1 MLEFL
6 ALNDFFSPL
15 YEKKPILQGEFED
28 FKRTFATYKANLN
41 ANAEQNEDALVA
53 NALAPFLQG
62 LQFKTSIKAK
72 QEGKSEVDLILLKNG
87 EISVLVEAKKPENS
101 KEFFSPQNVNC
112 KALAEC
118 ILYYLRQR
126 NADGGGGFNYEN
138 LGSKSPNSSIKFI
151 IITNFYDFYIFKAR
165 EFERLFA
172 TNKHFITLYANFTN
186 PNSLFKGNTDE
197 FYKETSKLLN
207 SPEYLKSISQD
218 AHEKPSLKGF
228 HLNLKPILAQDKA
241 DFKSLKPIF
250 KAFHKDF
257 LLDEFNPNDA
267 NSLNSAFY
275 EELLYILGLC
285 EVKESS
291 KLLIKPSSQ
300 SANTLYK
307 AILAKLSQDK
317 QDFER
322 VMSFVVLWLNRILF
336 LKLIEANLVRF
347 NDDESLKFLNPNK
360 VRNFKALSQLFF
372 EILAKKPKDRAN
384 STLDY
389 LPYLNSALFQK
400 QAIEREILDISAL
413 DDSATLPYFAK
424 TQIKDKNAKKK
435 AGSVPLLVYIFEFL
449 DAFDFGSDEKS
460 PELALQKELIS
471 SSVLG
476 LVFEK
481 LNGYKEGSFYTPSF
495 ITSYMCRTSLEK
507 VILSKFNDKFKWQCE
522 DLKALRERIDRDFS
536 TKVQEFKAVLNSIR
550 ICDPAV
556 GSGHFLVSALNEM
569 IAIYHALGLAQRLNP
584 CELALLSDELVITKP
599 NGEIY
604 AYKKPK
610 IKNDESHAIQKA
622 LFTLKKQ
629 IIENN
634 LFGVD
639 INENSCEITKLRLWI
654 ELLKNSYYLQK
665 DDEGFDEN
673 LNDEIHQMQTLP
685 NIDINIKCGNSLISY
700 FELNRSLTHYPNIKE
715 RMQKYKSVIKDY
727 KEGFFDDKM
736 RIEKEIKAL
745 KESFRTFCFKDKF
758 NKEIKAFT
766 AKCEAYSKKYG
777 NFLAKDD
784 ENLSLYIAQSFS
796 FFDLDESKARLEFS
810 ALKKEYES
818 IFNLESKKPFEWRF
832 EFPEVL
838 NENGEFMGFDLVV
851 GNPPYIKEMDNKK
864 LFENTKNL
872 RTYQGKMD
880 IWYHFVGKGFDLLK
894 NQGILTF
901 IATNNWTTNAGAK
914 NLRNV
919 ILKESQI
926 LNLVD
931 FGSYMVFDSA
941 SIQTMIIEFKKINSI
956 PKSYTINYFK
966 IETKNPTDK
975 HREAI
980 LARQFCEGNLYL
992 TPTIT
997 PSKNI
1002 DKPLTF
1008 VNSQQDEVLNKILC
1022 KGKFQFKADEIT
1034 NGIHP
1039 HYDFIN
1045 KRINA
1050 EHNNKFINGEGIF
1063 GLSALEKENL
1073 NLNQIENHLIKPYFD
1088 THNFARYYA
1097 NPKNT
1102 LWLIYTDSKFKNPN
1116 SMDKYPNIK
1125 KHLDKFKNVV
1135 TSDNKPY
1142 GLHRARDEKF
1152 FIGQPRIIALRK
1164 CVNRPLFSYVDFDC
1178 YVSATFYI
1186 IKTDRLN
1193 SKYLMGILNSQLV
1206 AFWLKHKGKMQ
1217 GNNYQI
1223 DKEPLLNIPIIEQN
1237 STNQNLV
1244 NEIINLVDKI
1254 LALKAENSGADTNKL
1269 EKDIDN
1275 LIYKLYNLTPK
1286 EIEIIEKG

>member
-1 MLEFL
+1 MLKFL

-28 FKRTFATYKANLN
+28 FKHTFATYKANLN

-257 LLDEFNPNDA
+257 LFDEFNPNDA

-300 SANTLYK
+300 SANTLYN

-495 ITSYMCRTSLEK
+495 ITSYMCRASLEK
-507 VILSKFNDKFKWQCE
+507 VVLSKFNDKFKWQCE
-522 DLKALRERIDRDFS
+522 NLKALRERIDRDFS
-536 TKVQEFKAVLNSIR
+536 TKAQEFKAVLNSIR

-569 IAIYHALGLAQRLNP
+569 IAIYHTLGLAQRLNP

-685 NIDINIKCGNSLISY
+685 NIDINIKCGNSLISR
-700 FELNRSLTHYPNIKE
+700 FTLKDNFADKDIKK
-715 RMQKYKSVIKDY
+715 QVKDY
-727 KEGFFDDKM
+727 KALVFDYKNTNKANFK
-736 RIEKEIKAL
+736 ISKNELETKIKAL
-745 KESFRTFCFKDKF
+745 KQGF
-758 NKEIKAFT
+758 A
-766 AKCEAYSKKYG
+766 
-777 NFLAKDD
+777 
-784 ENLSLYIAQSFS
+784 LSLADFKTKNALEKALETHFGYYGDFLLDDKRLFSGLALQSRLAY
-796 FFDLDESKARLEFS
+796 DDINLDEKTQEKAVASFAKIKLLRTKLDT
-810 ALKKEYES
+810 ALSGES
-818 IFNLESKKPFEWRF
+818 YKNAFEWRF

-851 GNPPYIKEMDNKK
+851 GNPPYISTLDLSKSNTQSKDIYRKTYPNISGLYDIYLLFVLLGLKLRAKNGCFAWIIPNKFLVAKYAKNTLDMLIKEKLLGHCIDVSNVNTFDNASVYPIIVLGGNNAK
-864 LFENTKNL
+864 FE
-872 RTYQGKMD
+872 RFFIEMQD
-880 IWYHFVGKGFDLLK
+880 DLLAQNLK
-894 NQGILTF
+894 QIKFIDWDRFKTF
-901 IATNNWTTNAGAK
+901 AEFGLKIQSGLAGFQAQSIVEFLSNASDK
-914 NLRNV
+914 
-919 ILKESQI
+919 KE
-926 LNLVD
+926 
-931 FGSYMVFDSA
+931 
-941 SIQTMIIEFKKINSI
+941 NSI
-956 PKSYTINYFK
+956 PFAVSGSIDRYLINTNLVKYMK
-966 IETKNPTDK
+966 HTYKNPQIAPNNAVSTEK
-975 HREAI
+975 WKFWCNEKIVIAGMTKQLEACYI
-980 LARQFCEGNLYL
+980 KTPLAIG
-992 TPTIT
+992 
-997 PSKNI
+997 
-1002 DKPLTF
+1002 
-1008 VNSQQDEVLNKILC
+1008 V
-1022 KGKFQFKADEIT
+1022 
-1034 NGIHP
+1034 GIYAI
-1039 HYDFIN
+1039 YDFM
-1045 KRINA
+1045 
-1050 EHNNKFINGEGIF
+1050 
-1063 GLSALEKENL
+1063 GLNPL
-1073 NLNQIENHLIKPYFD
+1073 LI
-1088 THNFARYYA
+1088 
-1097 NPKNT
+1097 
-1102 LWLIYTDSKFKNPN
+1102 L
-1116 SMDKYPNIK
+1116 
-1125 KHLDKFKNVV
+1125 
-1135 TSDNKPY
+1135 
-1142 GLHRARDEKF
+1142 
-1152 FIGQPRIIALRK
+1152 
-1164 CVNRPLFSYVDFDC
+1164 
-1178 YVSATFYI
+1178 
-1186 IKTDRLN
+1186 
-1193 SKYLMGILNSQLV
+1193 GILNSKFMNYV
-1206 AFWLKHKGKMQ
+1206 FTHKFKDKHLAGGYLGINK
-1217 GNNYQI
+1217 NNLETLPI
-1223 DKEPLLNIPIIEQN
+1223 FEFSDKSKNLINEVV
-1237 STNQNLV
+1237 NLV
-1244 NEIINLVDKI
+1244 NQILEIK
-1254 LALKAENSGADTNKL
+1254 KENSQTDTTKI

-1275 LIYKLYNLTPK
+1275 LIYKLYNLDTN
-1286 EIEIIEKG
+1286 EIKIIERA

>member
-1 MLEFL
+1 M
-6 ALNDFFSPL
+6 
-15 YEKKPILQGEFED
+15 
-28 FKRTFATYKANLN
+28 
-41 ANAEQNEDALVA
+41 
-53 NALAPFLQG
+53 
-62 LQFKTSIKAK
+62 
-72 QEGKSEVDLILLKNG
+72 
-87 EISVLVEAKKPENS
+87 
-101 KEFFSPQNVNC
+101 
-112 KALAEC
+112 
-118 ILYYLRQR
+118 
-126 NADGGGGFNYEN
+126 
-138 LGSKSPNSSIKFI
+138 
-151 IITNFYDFYIFKAR
+151 
-165 EFERLFA
+165 
-172 TNKHFITLYANFTN
+172 
-186 PNSLFKGNTDE
+186 
-197 FYKETSKLLN
+197 
-207 SPEYLKSISQD
+207 
-218 AHEKPSLKGF
+218 
-228 HLNLKPILAQDKA
+228 
-241 DFKSLKPIF
+241 
-250 KAFHKDF
+250 
-257 LLDEFNPNDA
+257 LDEFNPNDA

-300 SANTLYK
+300 SANTLYN
-307 AILAKLSQDK
+307 AILAKLPQDK

-360 VRNFKALSQLFF
+360 VQNFKALSQLFF

-495 ITSYMCRTSLEK
+495 ITSYMCRASLEK

-522 DLKALRERIDRDFS
+522 DFKALRERIDRDFS
-536 TKVQEFKAVLNSIR
+536 TKAQEFKAVLNSIR

-569 IAIYHALGLAQRLNP
+569 IAIYHTLGLAQRLNP
-584 CELALLSDELVITKP
+584 CELALLSDELVITNP

-665 DDEGFDEN
+665 DDDGFDEN

-796 FFDLDESKARLEFS
+796 FFDFDESKARLEFS

-851 GNPPYIKEMDNKK
+851 GNPPYMQVPKNVYSAKTFPYSEGKDTGKQNTYKIFIEQGYNLAKDRGEIWLIVQTSLLCDIGSKYTRELLLDKANINSFIIFPEKIK
-864 LFENTKNL
+864 LFTNVT
-872 RTYQGKMD
+872 QGVV
-880 IWYHFVGKGFDLLK
+880 IVGFNKS
-894 NQGILTF
+894 NP
-901 IATNNWTTNAGAK
+901 ANNH
-914 NLRNV
+914 
-919 ILKESQI
+919 S
-926 LNLVD
+926 
-931 FGSYMVFDSA
+931 
-941 SIQTMIIEFKKINSI
+941 
-956 PKSYTINYFK
+956 FK
-966 IETKNPTDK
+966 I
-975 HREAI
+975 
-980 LARQFCEGNLYL
+980 
-992 TPTIT
+992 
-997 PSKNI
+997 S
-1002 DKPLTF
+1002 
-1008 VNSQQDEVLNKILC
+1008 
-1022 KGKFQFKADEIT
+1022 
-1034 NGIHP
+1034 
-1039 HYDFIN
+1039 
-1045 KRINA
+1045 
-1050 EHNNKFINGEGIF
+1050 
-1063 GLSALEKENL
+1063 
-1073 NLNQIENHLIKPYFD
+1073 IENNTQTLE
-1088 THNFARYYA
+1088 
-1097 NPKNT
+1097 NPMFES
-1102 LWLIYTDSKFKNPN
+1102 IIQA
-1116 SMDKYPNIK
+1116 NIK
-1125 KHLDKFKNVV
+1125 KFYPNNFEFPLIKKGDMNILNKLKSVKSTLKEFITDSLQGNINTIHLARIKSENSTGIYLMKGENIQRYGFVGNFMNCIESDEILKFLDKN
-1135 TSDNKPY
+1135 SQSN
-1142 GLHRARDEKF
+1142 
-1152 FIGQPRIIALRK
+1152 IIAMQGIHNIDAKFRIHCTLLESK
-1164 CVNRPLFSYVDFDC
+1164 NTNKFVFLDSTKMLFVECKEIAKYL
-1178 YVSATFYI
+1178 I
-1186 IKTDRLN
+1186 GLLN
-1193 SKYLMGILNSQLV
+1193 SRLLNWLFKKTSTNNNINIYELQSLPIPKPNSKNQKLVDEIVNSVNQILEIKQENSQT
-1206 AFWLKHKGKMQ
+1206 
-1217 GNNYQI
+1217 
-1223 DKEPLLNIPIIEQN
+1223 D
-1237 STNQNLV
+1237 TT
-1244 NEIINLVDKI
+1244 KI
-1254 LALKAENSGADTNKL
+1254 

-1275 LIYKLYNLTPK
+1275 LIYKLYNLDAN
-1286 EIEIIEKG
+1286 EIKIIERA

>member
-126 NADGGGGFNYEN
+126 NANGGGGFNYEN

-172 TNKHFITLYANFTN
+172 TNKHFITLYTNFTN

-300 SANTLYK
+300 SANTLYN

-347 NDDESLKFLNPNK
+347 NDNESLKFLNPNK

-460 PELALQKELIS
+460 PELALQKELVS

-495 ITSYMCRTSLEK
+495 ITSYMCRASLEK
-507 VILSKFNDKFKWQCE
+507 VVLSKFNDKFKWQCE

-536 TKVQEFKAVLNSIR
+536 TKAQEFKAVLNSIR

-796 FFDLDESKARLEFS
+796 FFDFDESKARLEFS

-818 IFNLESKKPFEWRF
+818 IFNLESNKPFEWRF

-851 GNPPYIKEMDNKK
+851 GNPPYISTLDLSKSNTQSKDIYRKTYPNISGLYDIYLLFVLLGLKLKAKNGCFAWIIPNKFLVAKYAKNTLDMLIKEKLLGHCIDVSNVNTFDNASVYPIIVLGGNNAK
-864 LFENTKNL
+864 FE
-872 RTYQGKMD
+872 RFFIEMQD
-880 IWYHFVGKGFDLLK
+880 DLLAQNLK
-894 NQGILTF
+894 QIKFIDWDRFKTF
-901 IATNNWTTNAGAK
+901 AEFGLKIQSGLAGFQAQSIVEFLSNASDK
-914 NLRNV
+914 
-919 ILKESQI
+919 KE
-926 LNLVD
+926 
-931 FGSYMVFDSA
+931 
-941 SIQTMIIEFKKINSI
+941 NSI
-956 PKSYTINYFK
+956 PFAVSGSIDRYLINTNLVKYMK
-966 IETKNPTDK
+966 HTYKNPQIAPNNAVSTEK
-975 HREAI
+975 WKFWCNEKIVIAGMTKQLEACYI
-980 LARQFCEGNLYL
+980 KTPLAIG
-992 TPTIT
+992 
-997 PSKNI
+997 
-1002 DKPLTF
+1002 
-1008 VNSQQDEVLNKILC
+1008 V
-1022 KGKFQFKADEIT
+1022 
-1034 NGIHP
+1034 GIYAI
-1039 HYDFIN
+1039 YDFM
-1045 KRINA
+1045 
-1050 EHNNKFINGEGIF
+1050 
-1063 GLSALEKENL
+1063 GLNPL
-1073 NLNQIENHLIKPYFD
+1073 LI
-1088 THNFARYYA
+1088 
-1097 NPKNT
+1097 
-1102 LWLIYTDSKFKNPN
+1102 L
-1116 SMDKYPNIK
+1116 
-1125 KHLDKFKNVV
+1125 
-1135 TSDNKPY
+1135 
-1142 GLHRARDEKF
+1142 
-1152 FIGQPRIIALRK
+1152 
-1164 CVNRPLFSYVDFDC
+1164 
-1178 YVSATFYI
+1178 
-1186 IKTDRLN
+1186 
-1193 SKYLMGILNSQLV
+1193 GILNSKFMNYV
-1206 AFWLKHKGKMQ
+1206 FTHKFKDKHLAGGYLGINK
-1217 GNNYQI
+1217 NNLETLPIFEFSDKSKNLINEVVNLANQI
-1223 DKEPLLNIPIIEQN
+1223 L
-1237 STNQNLV
+1237 
-1244 NEIINLVDKI
+1244 EIK
-1254 LALKAENSGADTNKL
+1254 KENSQTDTTKI

-1286 EIEIIEKG
+1286 EIEIIERR

>member
-1 MLEFL
+1 ML
-6 ALNDFFSPL
+6 
-15 YEKKPILQGEFED
+15 
-28 FKRTFATYKANLN
+28 T
-41 ANAEQNEDALVA
+41 
-53 NALAPFLQG
+53 
-62 LQFKTSIKAK
+62 
-72 QEGKSEVDLILLKNG
+72 
-87 EISVLVEAKKPENS
+87 
-101 KEFFSPQNVNC
+101 
-112 KALAEC
+112 
-118 ILYYLRQR
+118 
-126 NADGGGGFNYEN
+126 GGGGFNYEN

-207 SPEYLKSISQD
+207 SPEYLKSIAQD
-218 AHEKPSLKGF
+218 TQEKPSLKGF

-300 SANTLYK
+300 SANTLYN
-307 AILAKLSQDK
+307 AILAKLPQDK
-317 QDFER
+317 QDFES

-384 STLDY
+384 SSLDY

-400 QAIEREILDISAL
+400 QAIEREILDIQAL
-413 DDSATLPYFAK
+413 DDNATLPYFAK

-495 ITSYMCRTSLEK
+495 ITSYMCRASLEK
-507 VILSKFNDKFKWQCE
+507 VVLGKFNDKFKWQCE
-522 DLKALRERIDRDFS
+522 DLKALRECVDRDFS
-536 TKVQEFKAVLNSIR
+536 TKAQEFKAVLNSIR

-700 FELNRSLTHYPNIKE
+700 FEVNRSLTHYPNIKE

-796 FFDLDESKARLEFS
+796 FFDLDENKARLEFS

-851 GNPPYIKEMDNKK
+851 GNPPYIDYRKIDEQTKGVLAKNSVIYKDNKEGSIYVYFIERSK
-864 LFENTKNL
+864 EILSKNGSMIFINPISYICQEAGFGLRNFIDKNL
-872 RTYQGKMD
+872 
-880 IWYHFVGKGFDLLK
+880 
-894 NQGILTF
+894 
-901 IATNNWTTNAGAK
+901 
-914 NLRNV
+914 
-919 ILKESQI
+919 S
-926 LNLVD
+926 LNLMLNV
-931 FGSYMVFDSA
+931 SNLKVFDSA
-941 SIQTMIIEFKKINSI
+941 ATYTCINHFTHKNKECKTLKFGVAKEKGDLSIINLQEIEQCKIENLSLLLNPITTKIFKANYPKLNEFCEIFCGLSKAGFRTSVEFDKKETNHPFLEASDIFRYKFKQGKFLSQIPFYYSQDKINIFENKEIIFMARMTNFIRCCVAPSG
-956 PKSYTINYFK
+956 YFGGK
-966 IETKNPTDK
+966 
-975 HREAI
+975 
-980 LARQFCEGNLYL
+980 
-992 TPTIT
+992 
-997 PSKNI
+997 
-1002 DKPLTF
+1002 
-1008 VNSQQDEVLNKILC
+1008 VNVL
-1022 KGKFQFKADEIT
+1022 
-1034 NGIHP
+1034 
-1039 HYDFIN
+1039 YDFKVD
-1045 KRINA
+1045 KRYIL
-1050 EHNNKFINGEGIF
+1050 
-1063 GLSALEKENL
+1063 GL
-1073 NLNQIENHLIKPYFD
+1073 
-1088 THNFARYYA
+1088 
-1097 NPKNT
+1097 
-1102 LWLIYTDSKFKNPN
+1102 
-1116 SMDKYPNIK
+1116 
-1125 KHLDKFKNVV
+1125 
-1135 TSDNKPY
+1135 
-1142 GLHRARDEKF
+1142 
-1152 FIGQPRIIALRK
+1152 
-1164 CVNRPLFSYVDFDC
+1164 
-1178 YVSATFYI
+1178 
-1186 IKTDRLN
+1186 LN
-1193 SKYLMGILNSQLV
+1193 SKLMSYFYAQKYF
-1206 AFWLKHKGKMQ
+1206 ASHMQ
-1217 GNNYQI
+1217 GGAFGFDTLSVGNLPI
-1223 DKEPLLNIPIIEQN
+1223 PKITKE
-1237 STNQNLV
+1237 NQNLAD
-1244 NEIINLVDKI
+1244 EIINLVDKI
-1254 LALKAENSGADTNKL
+1254 LDFKKAD
-1269 EKDIDN
+1269 KDITELESKIDDLVYQLYSLN
-1275 LIYKLYNLTPK
+1275 KDEILIINA
-1286 EIEIIEKG
+1286 

>member
-1 MLEFL
+1 M
-6 ALNDFFSPL
+6 
-15 YEKKPILQGEFED
+15 
-28 FKRTFATYKANLN
+28 
-41 ANAEQNEDALVA
+41 
-53 NALAPFLQG
+53 
-62 LQFKTSIKAK
+62 
-72 QEGKSEVDLILLKNG
+72 
-87 EISVLVEAKKPENS
+87 
-101 KEFFSPQNVNC
+101 
-112 KALAEC
+112 
-118 ILYYLRQR
+118 
-126 NADGGGGFNYEN
+126 
-138 LGSKSPNSSIKFI
+138 
-151 IITNFYDFYIFKAR
+151 
-165 EFERLFA
+165 
-172 TNKHFITLYANFTN
+172 
-186 PNSLFKGNTDE
+186 
-197 FYKETSKLLN
+197 
-207 SPEYLKSISQD
+207 
-218 AHEKPSLKGF
+218 
-228 HLNLKPILAQDKA
+228 
-241 DFKSLKPIF
+241 
-250 KAFHKDF
+250 
-257 LLDEFNPNDA
+257 LDEFNPNDA

-300 SANTLYK
+300 SANTLYN

-413 DDSATLPYFAK
+413 DDNAPLPYFTK

-435 AGSVPLLVYIFEFL
+435 VGSVPLLVYIFEFL

-495 ITSYMCRTSLEK
+495 ITSYMCRASLEK
-507 VILSKFNDKFKWQCE
+507 VVLSKFNDKFKWQCE

-536 TKVQEFKAVLNSIR
+536 TKAQEFKAVLNSIR

-584 CELALLSDELVITKP
+584 CELTLLSDELVITKP

-796 FFDLDESKARLEFS
+796 FFDFDESKARLEFS

-851 GNPPYIKEMDNKK
+851 GNPPYIDYRKIDEQTKGILAKNSAIYKDSKEGSIYVYFIEKSKEILSKNGSMIFINPISYICQETGFGLRNFID
-864 LFENTKNL
+864 KNL
-872 RTYQGKMD
+872 
-880 IWYHFVGKGFDLLK
+880 
-894 NQGILTF
+894 
-901 IATNNWTTNAGAK
+901 
-914 NLRNV
+914 
-919 ILKESQI
+919 S
-926 LNLVD
+926 LNLMLNV
-931 FGSYMVFDSA
+931 SNLKVFDSA
-941 SIQTMIIEFKKINSI
+941 ATYTCINHFTHKNKECKTLKFGVAKEKCDLSTINLQEIKQCKIENLSLLLNPITMKIFKANYPKLNEFCEIFCGLSKAGFRTSVKFDKKETNRPFLEASDIFRYEFKQGKFLSQISFYYSRDKINIFEKKEIIFMARMTNFIRCCVAPSG
-956 PKSYTINYFK
+956 YFGGK
-966 IETKNPTDK
+966 
-975 HREAI
+975 
-980 LARQFCEGNLYL
+980 
-992 TPTIT
+992 
-997 PSKNI
+997 
-1002 DKPLTF
+1002 
-1008 VNSQQDEVLNKILC
+1008 VNVL
-1022 KGKFQFKADEIT
+1022 
-1034 NGIHP
+1034 
-1039 HYDFIN
+1039 YDFKVD
-1045 KRINA
+1045 KRYIL
-1050 EHNNKFINGEGIF
+1050 
-1063 GLSALEKENL
+1063 GL
-1073 NLNQIENHLIKPYFD
+1073 
-1088 THNFARYYA
+1088 
-1097 NPKNT
+1097 
-1102 LWLIYTDSKFKNPN
+1102 
-1116 SMDKYPNIK
+1116 
-1125 KHLDKFKNVV
+1125 
-1135 TSDNKPY
+1135 
-1142 GLHRARDEKF
+1142 
-1152 FIGQPRIIALRK
+1152 
-1164 CVNRPLFSYVDFDC
+1164 
-1178 YVSATFYI
+1178 
-1186 IKTDRLN
+1186 LN
-1193 SKYLMGILNSQLV
+1193 SKLMSYFYAQKYF
-1206 AFWLKHKGKMQ
+1206 ASHMQ
-1217 GNNYQI
+1217 GGAFGFDTLSVGN
-1223 DKEPLLNIPIIEQN
+1223 LPIQKPN
-1237 STNQNLV
+1237 SANQSLV
-1244 NEIINLVDKI
+1244 DEIINLVDKI
-1254 LALKAENSGADTNKL
+1254 LALKAENSSADTSQL
-1269 EKDIDN
+1269 ECDIDN
-1275 LIYKLYNLTPK
+1275 LVFKLYDLNETDISK
-1286 EIEIIEKG
+1286 IKF

>member
-1 MLEFL
+1 M
-6 ALNDFFSPL
+6 
-15 YEKKPILQGEFED
+15 
-28 FKRTFATYKANLN
+28 
-41 ANAEQNEDALVA
+41 
-53 NALAPFLQG
+53 
-62 LQFKTSIKAK
+62 
-72 QEGKSEVDLILLKNG
+72 
-87 EISVLVEAKKPENS
+87 
-101 KEFFSPQNVNC
+101 
-112 KALAEC
+112 
-118 ILYYLRQR
+118 
-126 NADGGGGFNYEN
+126 
-138 LGSKSPNSSIKFI
+138 
-151 IITNFYDFYIFKAR
+151 
-165 EFERLFA
+165 
-172 TNKHFITLYANFTN
+172 
-186 PNSLFKGNTDE
+186 
-197 FYKETSKLLN
+197 
-207 SPEYLKSISQD
+207 
-218 AHEKPSLKGF
+218 
-228 HLNLKPILAQDKA
+228 
-241 DFKSLKPIF
+241 
-250 KAFHKDF
+250 
-257 LLDEFNPNDA
+257 LDEFNPNDA

-300 SANTLYK
+300 SANTLYN
-307 AILAKLSQDK
+307 AILAKLPQDK

-347 NDDESLKFLNPNK
+347 NDDESLKFLNSNK

-424 TQIKDKNAKKK
+424 TQIKDKNTKKK

-460 PELALQKELIS
+460 PELALQKELVS

-495 ITSYMCRTSLEK
+495 ITSYMCRASLEK
-507 VILSKFNDKFKWQCE
+507 VVLSKFNDKFKWQCE

-536 TKVQEFKAVLNSIR
+536 TKAQEFKAVLNSIR

-758 NKEIKAFT
+758 NKEIKAFI

-796 FFDLDESKARLEFS
+796 FFDFDESKARLEFS

-851 GNPPYIKEMDNKK
+851 GNPPYIDSEYMVKYMTKDREIIKNRFKVAKGNWDIYIPF
-864 LFENTKNL
+864 FEQGLKIGTEKSLLAFITPDKWIVKPFGLEL
-872 RTYQGKMD
+872 RKAVFKYVE
-880 IWYHFVGKGFDLLK
+880 IVARKGD
-894 NQGILTF
+894 
-901 IATNNWTTNAGAK
+901 
-914 NLRNV
+914 
-919 ILKESQI
+919 
-926 LNLVD
+926 
-931 FGSYMVFDSA
+931 VFDSA
-941 SIQTMIIEFKKINSI
+941 TIDSIVTVINKNTQQKNIEFYLNDKKIN
-956 PKSYTINYFK
+956 F
-966 IETKNPTDK
+966 
-975 HREAI
+975 
-980 LARQFCEGNLYL
+980 
-992 TPTIT
+992 
-997 PSKNI
+997 I
-1002 DKPLTF
+1002 DKKLIEISKDF
-1008 VNSQQDEVLNKILC
+1008 SLDCFYNNSSIIDILRKDKISLNSFALC
-1022 KGKFQFKADEIT
+1022 VSACATADAYKLKPYIKELEKVTKDTLYIINTGTIGKYVSK
-1034 NGIHP
+1034 
-1039 HYDFIN
+1039 
-1045 KRINA
+1045 
-1050 EHNNKFINGEGIF
+1050 F
-1063 GLSALEKENL
+1063 GLKSMKYLK
-1073 NLNQIENHLIKPYFD
+1073 D
-1088 THNFARYYA
+1088 TY
-1097 NPKNT
+1097 
-1102 LWLIYTDSKFKNPN
+1102 
-1116 SMDKYPNIK
+1116 
-1125 KHLDKFKNVV
+1125 
-1135 TSDNKPY
+1135 NKPY
-1142 GLHRARDEKF
+1142 CTKQDFNSHLGKKYNEVALSKKIIIKGLTLLDACLDLKGDIIPAKSTIVVIDDDNTKLKF
-1152 FIGQPRIIALRK
+1152 LSAIINSKLA
-1164 CVNRPLFSYVDFDC
+1164 F
-1178 YVSATFYI
+1178 FYI
-1186 IKTDRLN
+1186 KELYSSNSYCGGINFTRDMIGSLPIPKIN
-1193 SKYLMGILNSQLV
+1193 SK
-1206 AFWLKHKGKMQ
+1206 
-1217 GNNYQI
+1217 
-1223 DKEPLLNIPIIEQN
+1223 
-1237 STNQNLV
+1237 NQNLV
-1244 NEIINLVDKI
+1244 DEIINLVNQI
-1254 LALKAENSGADTNKL
+1254 LALKAENSSADISKL

-1286 EIEIIEKG
+1286 EIEIIERR

>member
-126 NADGGGGFNYEN
+126 NANGGGGFNYEN

-172 TNKHFITLYANFTN
+172 TNKHFITLYTNFTN

-300 SANTLYK
+300 SANTLYN

-347 NDDESLKFLNPNK
+347 NDNESLKFLNPNK

-460 PELALQKELIS
+460 PELALQKELVS

-495 ITSYMCRTSLEK
+495 ITSYMCRASLEK
-507 VILSKFNDKFKWQCE
+507 VVLSKFNDKFKWQCE

-536 TKVQEFKAVLNSIR
+536 TKAQEFKAVLNSIR

-796 FFDLDESKARLEFS
+796 FFDFDESKARLEFS

-851 GNPPYIKEMDNKK
+851 GNPPYISTLDLSKSNTQSKDIYRKTYPNISGLYDIYLLFVLLGLKLKAKNGCFAWIIPNKFLVAKYAKNTLDMLIKEKLLGHCIDVSNVNTFDNASVYPIIVLGGNNAK
-864 LFENTKNL
+864 FE
-872 RTYQGKMD
+872 RFFIEMQD
-880 IWYHFVGKGFDLLK
+880 DLLAQNLK
-894 NQGILTF
+894 QIKFIDWDRFKTF
-901 IATNNWTTNAGAK
+901 AEFGLKIQSGLAGFQAQSIVEFLSNASDK
-914 NLRNV
+914 
-919 ILKESQI
+919 KE
-926 LNLVD
+926 
-931 FGSYMVFDSA
+931 
-941 SIQTMIIEFKKINSI
+941 NSI
-956 PKSYTINYFK
+956 PFAVSGSIDRYLINTNLVKYMK
-966 IETKNPTDK
+966 HTYKNPQIAPNNAVSTEK
-975 HREAI
+975 WKFWCNEKIVIAGMTKQLEACYI
-980 LARQFCEGNLYL
+980 KTPLAIG
-992 TPTIT
+992 
-997 PSKNI
+997 
-1002 DKPLTF
+1002 
-1008 VNSQQDEVLNKILC
+1008 V
-1022 KGKFQFKADEIT
+1022 
-1034 NGIHP
+1034 GIYAI
-1039 HYDFIN
+1039 YDFM
-1045 KRINA
+1045 
-1050 EHNNKFINGEGIF
+1050 
-1063 GLSALEKENL
+1063 GLNPL
-1073 NLNQIENHLIKPYFD
+1073 LI
-1088 THNFARYYA
+1088 
-1097 NPKNT
+1097 
-1102 LWLIYTDSKFKNPN
+1102 L
-1116 SMDKYPNIK
+1116 
-1125 KHLDKFKNVV
+1125 
-1135 TSDNKPY
+1135 
-1142 GLHRARDEKF
+1142 
-1152 FIGQPRIIALRK
+1152 
-1164 CVNRPLFSYVDFDC
+1164 
-1178 YVSATFYI
+1178 
-1186 IKTDRLN
+1186 
-1193 SKYLMGILNSQLV
+1193 GILNSKFMNYV
-1206 AFWLKHKGKMQ
+1206 FTHKFKDKHLAGGYLGINK
-1217 GNNYQI
+1217 NNLETLPIFEFSDKSKNLINEVVNLANQI
-1223 DKEPLLNIPIIEQN
+1223 L
-1237 STNQNLV
+1237 
-1244 NEIINLVDKI
+1244 EIK
-1254 LALKAENSGADTNKL
+1254 KENSQTDTTKI

-1286 EIEIIEKG
+1286 EIEIIERR

>member
-1 MLEFL
+1 MLKFL

-41 ANAEQNEDALVA
+41 ANVEQNEDALVA
-53 NALAPFLQG
+53 NALTPFLQG

-300 SANTLYK
+300 SANTLYN
-307 AILAKLSQDK
+307 AILAKLPQDK
-317 QDFER
+317 QGFER

-495 ITSYMCRTSLEK
+495 ITSYMCRVSLEK

-536 TKVQEFKAVLNSIR
+536 TKAQEFKAVLNSIR

-584 CELALLSDELVITKP
+584 CELALLSDELIITKP

-796 FFDLDESKARLEFS
+796 FFDLDENKARLEFS

-851 GNPPYIKEMDNKK
+851 GNPPYMQVPKNVYSAKTFPYSEGKDTGKQNTYKVFIEQGYNLAKDRGEIWLIVQTSLLCDIGSKYTRELLLDKTNINSFIIFPEKIK
-864 LFENTKNL
+864 LFTNVT
-872 RTYQGKMD
+872 QGVV
-880 IWYHFVGKGFDLLK
+880 IVGFNKS
-894 NQGILTF
+894 NP
-901 IATNNWTTNAGAK
+901 ANNH
-914 NLRNV
+914 
-919 ILKESQI
+919 S
-926 LNLVD
+926 
-931 FGSYMVFDSA
+931 
-941 SIQTMIIEFKKINSI
+941 
-956 PKSYTINYFK
+956 FK
-966 IETKNPTDK
+966 I
-975 HREAI
+975 
-980 LARQFCEGNLYL
+980 
-992 TPTIT
+992 
-997 PSKNI
+997 S
-1002 DKPLTF
+1002 
-1008 VNSQQDEVLNKILC
+1008 
-1022 KGKFQFKADEIT
+1022 
-1034 NGIHP
+1034 
-1039 HYDFIN
+1039 
-1045 KRINA
+1045 
-1050 EHNNKFINGEGIF
+1050 
-1063 GLSALEKENL
+1063 
-1073 NLNQIENHLIKPYFD
+1073 IENNTQTLE
-1088 THNFARYYA
+1088 
-1097 NPKNT
+1097 NPMFES
-1102 LWLIYTDSKFKNPN
+1102 IIQA
-1116 SMDKYPNIK
+1116 NIK
-1125 KHLDKFKNVV
+1125 KFYPNNFEFPLIKKGDMNILNKLKSVKSTLKEFITDSLQGNINTIHLARIKSENSTGIYLMKGENIQRYGFVGNFMNCIESDEILKFLDKN
-1135 TSDNKPY
+1135 SQSN
-1142 GLHRARDEKF
+1142 
-1152 FIGQPRIIALRK
+1152 IIAMQGIHNIDAKFRIHCTLLESK
-1164 CVNRPLFSYVDFDC
+1164 NTNKFVFLDSTKMLFVECKEIAKYL
-1178 YVSATFYI
+1178 I
-1186 IKTDRLN
+1186 GLLN
-1193 SKYLMGILNSQLV
+1193 SRLLNWLFKKTSTNNNINIYELQSLPIPKPNSKNQKLVDEIVNSANQILEIKKENSQT
-1206 AFWLKHKGKMQ
+1206 
-1217 GNNYQI
+1217 
-1223 DKEPLLNIPIIEQN
+1223 D
-1237 STNQNLV
+1237 TT
-1244 NEIINLVDKI
+1244 KI
-1254 LALKAENSGADTNKL
+1254 

-1275 LIYKLYNLTPK
+1275 LIYKLYNLDAN
-1286 EIEIIEKG
+1286 EIKIIERA

>member
-1 MLEFL
+1 M
-6 ALNDFFSPL
+6 
-15 YEKKPILQGEFED
+15 
-28 FKRTFATYKANLN
+28 
-41 ANAEQNEDALVA
+41 
-53 NALAPFLQG
+53 
-62 LQFKTSIKAK
+62 
-72 QEGKSEVDLILLKNG
+72 
-87 EISVLVEAKKPENS
+87 
-101 KEFFSPQNVNC
+101 
-112 KALAEC
+112 
-118 ILYYLRQR
+118 
-126 NADGGGGFNYEN
+126 
-138 LGSKSPNSSIKFI
+138 
-151 IITNFYDFYIFKAR
+151 
-165 EFERLFA
+165 
-172 TNKHFITLYANFTN
+172 
-186 PNSLFKGNTDE
+186 
-197 FYKETSKLLN
+197 
-207 SPEYLKSISQD
+207 
-218 AHEKPSLKGF
+218 
-228 HLNLKPILAQDKA
+228 
-241 DFKSLKPIF
+241 
-250 KAFHKDF
+250 
-257 LLDEFNPNDA
+257 LDEFNPNDA

-300 SANTLYK
+300 SANTLYN
-307 AILAKLSQDK
+307 AILAKLPQDK

-336 LKLIEANLVRF
+336 LKLIEANLVCF

-372 EILAKKPKDRAN
+372 EILAKKPKGRAN

-400 QAIEREILDISAL
+400 QAIEREMLDISAL
-413 DDSATLPYFAK
+413 DDNATLPYFAK

-435 AGSVPLLVYIFEFL
+435 VGSVPLLVYIFEFL

-495 ITSYMCRTSLEK
+495 ITSYMCRASLEK

-536 TKVQEFKAVLNSIR
+536 TKAQEFKAVLNSIR

-700 FELNRSLTHYPNIKE
+700 FEINRSLTHYPNIKE

-745 KESFRTFCFKDKF
+745 KENFRTFCFKDKF

-796 FFDLDESKARLEFS
+796 FFDFDENKARLEFS

-851 GNPPYIKEMDNKK
+851 GNPPYIDYRKIDEQTKGVLAKNSAIYKDNKEGSIYVYFIERSK
-864 LFENTKNL
+864 EILSKNGSMIFINPISYICQEAGFGLRNFIDKNL
-872 RTYQGKMD
+872 SLNLMLNVSNIKVFDDASTYTCINHFTHKNKEYKTLKFGIAKEKGDLLTINLREIEQCKIENLSLLLNPITTKIFKANYPKLKEFCEIFCGLSKAGFRTGVEFDKKETNRPFLEASDIFRYEFKQGKFLSQIPFYYSQDKINIFEKKEIIFMARMTNF
-880 IWYHFVGKGFDLLK
+880 IRCCVAPSGYFGGKVNVLYDFKVDKRYILGLLNSKLMSYFYAQKYFASHMQGGAFGFDTLSV
-894 NQGILTF
+894 G
-901 IATNNWTTNAGAK
+901 
-914 NLRNV
+914 NL
-919 ILKESQI
+919 
-926 LNLVD
+926 
-931 FGSYMVFDSA
+931 
-941 SIQTMIIEFKKINSI
+941 SI
-956 PKSYTINYFK
+956 PKI
-966 IETKNPTDK
+966 TK
-975 HREAI
+975 E
-980 LARQFCEGNLYL
+980 
-992 TPTIT
+992 
-997 PSKNI
+997 
-1002 DKPLTF
+1002 
-1008 VNSQQDEVLNKILC
+1008 
-1022 KGKFQFKADEIT
+1022 
-1034 NGIHP
+1034 
-1039 HYDFIN
+1039 
-1045 KRINA
+1045 
-1050 EHNNKFINGEGIF
+1050 
-1063 GLSALEKENL
+1063 
-1073 NLNQIENHLIKPYFD
+1073 
-1088 THNFARYYA
+1088 
-1097 NPKNT
+1097 
-1102 LWLIYTDSKFKNPN
+1102 
-1116 SMDKYPNIK
+1116 
-1125 KHLDKFKNVV
+1125 
-1135 TSDNKPY
+1135 
-1142 GLHRARDEKF
+1142 
-1152 FIGQPRIIALRK
+1152 
-1164 CVNRPLFSYVDFDC
+1164 
-1178 YVSATFYI
+1178 
-1186 IKTDRLN
+1186 
-1193 SKYLMGILNSQLV
+1193 
-1206 AFWLKHKGKMQ
+1206 
-1217 GNNYQI
+1217 
-1223 DKEPLLNIPIIEQN
+1223 
-1237 STNQNLV
+1237 NQNLAD
-1244 NEIINLVDKI
+1244 EIINLVDKI
-1254 LALKAENSGADTNKL
+1254 LDFKKAD
-1269 EKDIDN
+1269 KDITELESKIDD
-1275 LIYKLYNLTPK
+1275 LVYRLYSLNK
-1286 EIEIIEKG
+1286 DEISIINA

>member
-1 MLEFL
+1 MLM
-6 ALNDFFSPL
+6 
-15 YEKKPILQGEFED
+15 
-28 FKRTFATYKANLN
+28 
-41 ANAEQNEDALVA
+41 
-53 NALAPFLQG
+53 
-62 LQFKTSIKAK
+62 
-72 QEGKSEVDLILLKNG
+72 
-87 EISVLVEAKKPENS
+87 
-101 KEFFSPQNVNC
+101 
-112 KALAEC
+112 
-118 ILYYLRQR
+118 
-126 NADGGGGFNYEN
+126 GGGGFNYEN

-172 TNKHFITLYANFTN
+172 TNKHFITLYTNFTN

-197 FYKETSKLLN
+197 FYKETSKILN

-257 LLDEFNPNDA
+257 LFDEFNPNDA

-300 SANTLYK
+300 SANTLYN

-360 VRNFKALSQLFF
+360 VRNFKVLSQLFF

-495 ITSYMCRTSLEK
+495 ITSYMCRASLEK
-507 VILSKFNDKFKWQCE
+507 VVLSKFNDKFKWQCE
-522 DLKALRERIDRDFS
+522 NLKALRERIDRDFS
-536 TKVQEFKAVLNSIR
+536 TKAQEFKAVLNSIR

-766 AKCEAYSKKYG
+766 AKCEAYSKKYS

-784 ENLSLYIAQSFS
+784 ENLSFYIAQSFS

-851 GNPPYIKEMDNKK
+851 GNPPYMQVPKNVYSAKTFPYSEGKDTGKQNTYKVFIEQGYNLAKDRGEIWLIVQTSLLCDIGSKYTRELLLDKTNINSFIIFPEKIK
-864 LFENTKNL
+864 LFTNVT
-872 RTYQGKMD
+872 QGVV
-880 IWYHFVGKGFDLLK
+880 IVGFNKS
-894 NQGILTF
+894 NP
-901 IATNNWTTNAGAK
+901 ANNH
-914 NLRNV
+914 
-919 ILKESQI
+919 S
-926 LNLVD
+926 
-931 FGSYMVFDSA
+931 
-941 SIQTMIIEFKKINSI
+941 
-956 PKSYTINYFK
+956 FK
-966 IETKNPTDK
+966 I
-975 HREAI
+975 
-980 LARQFCEGNLYL
+980 
-992 TPTIT
+992 
-997 PSKNI
+997 S
-1002 DKPLTF
+1002 
-1008 VNSQQDEVLNKILC
+1008 
-1022 KGKFQFKADEIT
+1022 
-1034 NGIHP
+1034 
-1039 HYDFIN
+1039 
-1045 KRINA
+1045 
-1050 EHNNKFINGEGIF
+1050 
-1063 GLSALEKENL
+1063 
-1073 NLNQIENHLIKPYFD
+1073 IEN
-1088 THNFARYYA
+1088 
-1097 NPKNT
+1097 NT
-1102 LWLIYTDSKFKNPN
+1102 QTLENHMFESIIQA
-1116 SMDKYPNIK
+1116 NIK
-1125 KHLDKFKNVV
+1125 KFYPNNFEFPLIKKGDMNILNKLKSVKSTLKEFITDSLQGNINTIHLARIKSENSTGIYLMKGENIQRYGFVGNFMNCIESDEILKFLDKN
-1135 TSDNKPY
+1135 SQSN
-1142 GLHRARDEKF
+1142 
-1152 FIGQPRIIALRK
+1152 IIAMQGIHNIDAKFRIHCTLLESK
-1164 CVNRPLFSYVDFDC
+1164 NTNKFVFLDSTKMLFVECKEIAKYL
-1178 YVSATFYI
+1178 I
-1186 IKTDRLN
+1186 GLLN
-1193 SKYLMGILNSQLV
+1193 SRLLNWLFKKTSTNNNINIYELQSLPIPKPNSKNQKLVDEIVNSVNQILEIKKENSQT
-1206 AFWLKHKGKMQ
+1206 
-1217 GNNYQI
+1217 
-1223 DKEPLLNIPIIEQN
+1223 D
-1237 STNQNLV
+1237 TT
-1244 NEIINLVDKI
+1244 KI
-1254 LALKAENSGADTNKL
+1254 

-1286 EIEIIEKG
+1286 EIEIIERR

>member
-1 MLEFL
+1 M
-6 ALNDFFSPL
+6 
-15 YEKKPILQGEFED
+15 
-28 FKRTFATYKANLN
+28 
-41 ANAEQNEDALVA
+41 
-53 NALAPFLQG
+53 
-62 LQFKTSIKAK
+62 
-72 QEGKSEVDLILLKNG
+72 
-87 EISVLVEAKKPENS
+87 
-101 KEFFSPQNVNC
+101 
-112 KALAEC
+112 
-118 ILYYLRQR
+118 
-126 NADGGGGFNYEN
+126 
-138 LGSKSPNSSIKFI
+138 
-151 IITNFYDFYIFKAR
+151 
-165 EFERLFA
+165 
-172 TNKHFITLYANFTN
+172 
-186 PNSLFKGNTDE
+186 
-197 FYKETSKLLN
+197 
-207 SPEYLKSISQD
+207 
-218 AHEKPSLKGF
+218 
-228 HLNLKPILAQDKA
+228 
-241 DFKSLKPIF
+241 
-250 KAFHKDF
+250 
-257 LLDEFNPNDA
+257 LDEFNPNDA

-300 SANTLYK
+300 SANTLYN
-307 AILAKLSQDK
+307 AILAKLPQDK
-317 QDFER
+317 QDFES

-400 QAIEREILDISAL
+400 QAIEREILDIQAL
-413 DDSATLPYFAK
+413 DDNATLPYFAK

-435 AGSVPLLVYIFEFL
+435 AGSVSLLAYIFEFL

-495 ITSYMCRTSLEK
+495 ITSYMCRASLEK
-507 VILSKFNDKFKWQCE
+507 VVLSKFNDKFKWQCE
-522 DLKALRERIDRDFS
+522 NLKALRESVDRDFS
-536 TKVQEFKAVLNSIR
+536 TKAQEFKAVLNSIR

-727 KEGFFDDKM
+727 KESFFDDKM

-818 IFNLESKKPFEWRF
+818 IFNLENKKPFEWRF

-851 GNPPYIKEMDNKK
+851 GNPPYIDYRKIDEQTKGVLAKNSAIYKDSKEGSIYVYFIERSKEILSKNGSMIFINPISYICQEAGFGLRNFID
-864 LFENTKNL
+864 KNL
-872 RTYQGKMD
+872 
-880 IWYHFVGKGFDLLK
+880 
-894 NQGILTF
+894 
-901 IATNNWTTNAGAK
+901 
-914 NLRNV
+914 
-919 ILKESQI
+919 S
-926 LNLVD
+926 LNLMLNV
-931 FGSYMVFDSA
+931 SNLKVFDSA
-941 SIQTMIIEFKKINSI
+941 ATYTCINHFTHKNKGCKTLKFGVAKEKGDLLTINLREIEQCKIENLSLLLHPITTKIFKANYPKLNEFCEIFCGLSKAGFRTSVEFDKKETNHPFLEASDIFRYEFK
-956 PKSYTINYFK
+956 
-966 IETKNPTDK
+966 
-975 HREAI
+975 
-980 LARQFCEGNLYL
+980 Q
-992 TPTIT
+992 
-997 PSKNI
+997 
-1002 DKPLTF
+1002 
-1008 VNSQQDEVLNKILC
+1008 
-1022 KGKFQFKADEIT
+1022 GKFLSQIPFYYSQDKIDIFKNKEIIFMARMT
-1034 NGIHP
+1034 NFIRCCVAPSGYFGGKVNIL
-1039 HYDFIN
+1039 YDFKVD
-1045 KRINA
+1045 KRYIL
-1050 EHNNKFINGEGIF
+1050 
-1063 GLSALEKENL
+1063 GL
-1073 NLNQIENHLIKPYFD
+1073 
-1088 THNFARYYA
+1088 
-1097 NPKNT
+1097 
-1102 LWLIYTDSKFKNPN
+1102 
-1116 SMDKYPNIK
+1116 
-1125 KHLDKFKNVV
+1125 
-1135 TSDNKPY
+1135 
-1142 GLHRARDEKF
+1142 
-1152 FIGQPRIIALRK
+1152 
-1164 CVNRPLFSYVDFDC
+1164 
-1178 YVSATFYI
+1178 
-1186 IKTDRLN
+1186 LN
-1193 SKYLMGILNSQLV
+1193 SKLMSYFYAQKYF
-1206 AFWLKHKGKMQ
+1206 ASHMQ
-1217 GNNYQI
+1217 GGAFGFDTLSVGNLPI
-1223 DKEPLLNIPIIEQN
+1223 PKITKE
-1237 STNQNLV
+1237 NQNLADELVKLV
-1244 NEIINLVDKI
+1244 NQI
-1254 LALKAENSGADTNKL
+1254 LALKAKNSSTDTSQL

-1275 LIYKLYNLTPK
+1275 LVFKLYDLNEDDISKITF
-1286 EIEIIEKG
+1286 

>member
-1 MLEFL
+1 MLKFL
-6 ALNDFFSPL
+6 ALNNFFSPL

-126 NADGGGGFNYEN
+126 NANGGGGFNYEN

-186 PNSLFKGNTDE
+186 PNSLFKGSTDE

-300 SANTLYK
+300 SANTLYN
-307 AILAKLSQDK
+307 AILAKLPQDK
-317 QDFER
+317 QGFER

-372 EILAKKPKDRAN
+372 EILAKKPKGRAN

-400 QAIEREILDISAL
+400 QAVEREILDISAL

-435 AGSVPLLVYIFEFL
+435 VGSVPLLVYIFEFL

-495 ITSYMCRTSLEK
+495 ITSYMCRVSLEK

-536 TKVQEFKAVLNSIR
+536 TKAQEFKAVLNSIR

-715 RMQKYKSVIKDY
+715 RMRKYKSVIKDY

-796 FFDLDESKARLEFS
+796 FFDFDENKARLEFS

-818 IFNLESKKPFEWRF
+818 IFNLESNKPFEWRF

-851 GNPPYIKEMDNKK
+851 GNPPYIDSEYMVKYMTKDREIIKNRFKVAKGNWDIYIPF
-864 LFENTKNL
+864 FEQGLKIGTEKSLLAFITPDKWIVKPFGLEL
-872 RTYQGKMD
+872 RKAVFKYVE
-880 IWYHFVGKGFDLLK
+880 IIARKGD
-894 NQGILTF
+894 
-901 IATNNWTTNAGAK
+901 
-914 NLRNV
+914 
-919 ILKESQI
+919 
-926 LNLVD
+926 
-931 FGSYMVFDSA
+931 VFDSA
-941 SIQTMIIEFKKINSI
+941 TIDSIVTVINKNTQQKNIEFYLNDKKIN
-956 PKSYTINYFK
+956 F
-966 IETKNPTDK
+966 
-975 HREAI
+975 
-980 LARQFCEGNLYL
+980 
-992 TPTIT
+992 
-997 PSKNI
+997 I
-1002 DKPLTF
+1002 DKKLIEISKDF
-1008 VNSQQDEVLNKILC
+1008 SLDCFYNNSSIIDILRKDKISLNSFALC
-1022 KGKFQFKADEIT
+1022 VSACATADAYKLKPYIKELEKVTKDTLYIINTGTIGKYVSK
-1034 NGIHP
+1034 
-1039 HYDFIN
+1039 
-1045 KRINA
+1045 
-1050 EHNNKFINGEGIF
+1050 F
-1063 GLSALEKENL
+1063 GLKSMKYLK
-1073 NLNQIENHLIKPYFD
+1073 D
-1088 THNFARYYA
+1088 TY
-1097 NPKNT
+1097 
-1102 LWLIYTDSKFKNPN
+1102 
-1116 SMDKYPNIK
+1116 
-1125 KHLDKFKNVV
+1125 
-1135 TSDNKPY
+1135 NKPY
-1142 GLHRARDEKF
+1142 CTKQDFNSHLGKKYNEVALSKKIIIKGLTLLDACLDLKGDIIPAKSTIVVIDDDNTKLKF
-1152 FIGQPRIIALRK
+1152 LSAIINSKLA
-1164 CVNRPLFSYVDFDC
+1164 F
-1178 YVSATFYI
+1178 FYI
-1186 IKTDRLN
+1186 KELYSSNSYCGGINFTRDMIGSLPIPKIN
-1193 SKYLMGILNSQLV
+1193 SK
-1206 AFWLKHKGKMQ
+1206 
-1217 GNNYQI
+1217 
-1223 DKEPLLNIPIIEQN
+1223 
-1237 STNQNLV
+1237 NQNLV
-1244 NEIINLVDKI
+1244 DEIINLVNQI
-1254 LALKAENSGADTNKL
+1254 LALKAENSSADISKL

>member
-1 MLEFL
+1 MLM
-6 ALNDFFSPL
+6 
-15 YEKKPILQGEFED
+15 
-28 FKRTFATYKANLN
+28 
-41 ANAEQNEDALVA
+41 
-53 NALAPFLQG
+53 
-62 LQFKTSIKAK
+62 
-72 QEGKSEVDLILLKNG
+72 
-87 EISVLVEAKKPENS
+87 
-101 KEFFSPQNVNC
+101 
-112 KALAEC
+112 
-118 ILYYLRQR
+118 
-126 NADGGGGFNYEN
+126 GGGGFNYEN

-186 PNSLFKGNTDE
+186 PNSLFKGSTDE
-197 FYKETSKLLN
+197 FYKETSKILN

-307 AILAKLSQDK
+307 AILAKLPQDK
-317 QDFER
+317 QGFER
-322 VMSFVVLWLNRILF
+322 IMSFVVLWLNRILF

-495 ITSYMCRTSLEK
+495 ITSYMCRASLEK

-536 TKVQEFKAVLNSIR
+536 TKAQEFKAVLNSIR

-569 IAIYHALGLAQRLNP
+569 IAIYHTLGLAQRLNP
-584 CELALLSDELVITKP
+584 CELALLGDELVITKP

-796 FFDLDESKARLEFS
+796 FFDFDESKARLEFS
-810 ALKKEYES
+810 ALKKEFES

-851 GNPPYIKEMDNKK
+851 GNPPYIDYRKIDEQTKGILVKNSAIYKDSKEGSIYVYFIERSKEILSKNGSMIFINPISYICQEAGFGLRNFID
-864 LFENTKNL
+864 KNL
-872 RTYQGKMD
+872 
-880 IWYHFVGKGFDLLK
+880 
-894 NQGILTF
+894 
-901 IATNNWTTNAGAK
+901 
-914 NLRNV
+914 
-919 ILKESQI
+919 S
-926 LNLVD
+926 LNLMLNV
-931 FGSYMVFDSA
+931 SNLKVFDSA
-941 SIQTMIIEFKKINSI
+941 ATYTCINHFTHKHKECKTLKFGVAKEKCDLSTINLQEIEQCKIENLSLLLNPITTKIFKANYPKLNEFCEIFCGLSKAGFRTSVKFDKKETNRPFLEASDIFRYKFKQGKFLSQISFYYSQDKINIFEKKEIIFMARMTNFIRCCVAPSG
-956 PKSYTINYFK
+956 YFGGK
-966 IETKNPTDK
+966 
-975 HREAI
+975 
-980 LARQFCEGNLYL
+980 
-992 TPTIT
+992 
-997 PSKNI
+997 
-1002 DKPLTF
+1002 
-1008 VNSQQDEVLNKILC
+1008 VNVL
-1022 KGKFQFKADEIT
+1022 
-1034 NGIHP
+1034 
-1039 HYDFIN
+1039 YDFKVD
-1045 KRINA
+1045 KRYIL
-1050 EHNNKFINGEGIF
+1050 
-1063 GLSALEKENL
+1063 GL
-1073 NLNQIENHLIKPYFD
+1073 
-1088 THNFARYYA
+1088 
-1097 NPKNT
+1097 
-1102 LWLIYTDSKFKNPN
+1102 
-1116 SMDKYPNIK
+1116 
-1125 KHLDKFKNVV
+1125 
-1135 TSDNKPY
+1135 
-1142 GLHRARDEKF
+1142 
-1152 FIGQPRIIALRK
+1152 
-1164 CVNRPLFSYVDFDC
+1164 
-1178 YVSATFYI
+1178 
-1186 IKTDRLN
+1186 LN
-1193 SKYLMGILNSQLV
+1193 SKLISYFYAQKYFAS
-1206 AFWLKHKGKMQ
+1206 HMQ
-1217 GNNYQI
+1217 GGAFGFDTLSVGNLPI
-1223 DKEPLLNIPIIEQN
+1223 PKITKE
-1237 STNQNLV
+1237 NQNLV
-1244 NEIINLVDKI
+1244 DEIINLVDKI
-1254 LALKAENSGADTNKL
+1254 LALKAKNSSADTSKL
-1269 EKDIDN
+1269 EKDIDD
-1275 LIYKLYNLTPK
+1275 LVFKLYGLN
-1286 EIEIIEKG
+1286 EIEIQLIKQEQKTKTSKILNLLF

>member
-1 MLEFL
+1 M
-6 ALNDFFSPL
+6 
-15 YEKKPILQGEFED
+15 
-28 FKRTFATYKANLN
+28 
-41 ANAEQNEDALVA
+41 
-53 NALAPFLQG
+53 
-62 LQFKTSIKAK
+62 
-72 QEGKSEVDLILLKNG
+72 
-87 EISVLVEAKKPENS
+87 
-101 KEFFSPQNVNC
+101 
-112 KALAEC
+112 
-118 ILYYLRQR
+118 
-126 NADGGGGFNYEN
+126 
-138 LGSKSPNSSIKFI
+138 
-151 IITNFYDFYIFKAR
+151 
-165 EFERLFA
+165 
-172 TNKHFITLYANFTN
+172 
-186 PNSLFKGNTDE
+186 
-197 FYKETSKLLN
+197 
-207 SPEYLKSISQD
+207 
-218 AHEKPSLKGF
+218 
-228 HLNLKPILAQDKA
+228 
-241 DFKSLKPIF
+241 
-250 KAFHKDF
+250 
-257 LLDEFNPNDA
+257 LDEFNPNDA

-300 SANTLYK
+300 SANTLYN
-307 AILAKLSQDK
+307 AILAKLPQDK
-317 QDFER
+317 QDFES

-384 STLDY
+384 SSLDY

-400 QAIEREILDISAL
+400 QAIEREILDIQAL
-413 DDSATLPYFAK
+413 DDNATLPYFAK

-495 ITSYMCRTSLEK
+495 ITSYMCRASLEK

-522 DLKALRERIDRDFS
+522 DLKALRECVDRDFS
-536 TKVQEFKAVLNSIR
+536 TKAQEFKAVLNSIR

-758 NKEIKAFT
+758 NKEIKVFT

-796 FFDLDESKARLEFS
+796 FFDLDENKARLEFS

-851 GNPPYIKEMDNKK
+851 GNPPYIRQEEIKELKPRLEKAYEIYSGTSDIYTYFFELGFKVLEKGGILSFITSNKFARAGYGANLREFLLNKTTLLEFVDLNGLKVFENAVVDTSIVSFIKGKASLTHKLNYANPSEKDLSTLTYTQIPQHKLSKEAFIFGDNA
-864 LFENTKNL
+864 LFELKSKIE
-872 RTYQGKMD
+872 Q
-880 IWYHFVGKGFDLLK
+880 VG
-894 NQGILTF
+894 TP
-901 IATNNWTTNAGAK
+901 
-914 NLRNV
+914 
-919 ILKESQI
+919 LKEWDI
-926 LNLVD
+926 AIYRGVLTGYNEAFIID
-931 FGSYMVFDSA
+931 T
-941 SIQTMIIEFKKINSI
+941 QTK
-956 PKSYTINYFK
+956 
-966 IETKNPTDK
+966 
-975 HREAI
+975 EAI
-980 LARQFCEGNLYL
+980 LRACE
-992 TPTIT
+992 
-997 PSKNI
+997 
-1002 DKPLTF
+1002 
-1008 VNSQQDEVLNKILC
+1008 DESERERTAK
-1022 KGKFQFKADEIT
+1022 
-1034 NGIHP
+1034 
-1039 HYDFIN
+1039 
-1045 KRINA
+1045 
-1050 EHNNKFINGEGIF
+1050 
-1063 GLSALEKENL
+1063 
-1073 NLNQIENHLIKPYFD
+1073 LIKPILRGRD
-1088 THNFARYYA
+1088 IKRYSYEWA
-1097 NPKNT
+1097 N
-1102 LWLIYTDSKFKNPN
+1102 LWLIGTFPALKLNIDDYPALKKYLENFMPRIAQSGEKGCRKKTSNKWFETQDNIAYYEDFEKEKIV
-1116 SMDKYPNIK
+1116 YPNMNKEFIASYDTQRFYTNQK
-1125 KHLDKFKNVV
+1125 CFIITSKNENL
-1135 TSDNKPY
+1135 TY
-1142 GLHRARDEKF
+1142 LT
-1152 FIGQPRIIALRK
+1152 AL
-1164 CVNRPLFSYVDFDC
+1164 
-1178 YVSATFYI
+1178 
-1186 IKTDRLN
+1186 LN
-1193 SKYLMGILNSQLV
+1193 SKLNFWYFKQIGATLGANGYEMSKIFVEKLPIPKITNENENLTDELV
-1206 AFWLKHKGKMQ
+1206 
-1217 GNNYQI
+1217 
-1223 DKEPLLNIPIIEQN
+1223 
-1237 STNQNLV
+1237 NLV
-1244 NEIINLVDKI
+1244 NQI
-1254 LALKAENSGADTNKL
+1254 LALKAENSSADTSQL

-1275 LIYKLYNLTPK
+1275 LIYKLYNLSPNDIK
-1286 EIEIIEKG
+1286 IIERV

>member
-1 MLEFL
+1 MLKFL

-53 NALAPFLQG
+53 NALTPFLQG

-186 PNSLFKGNTDE
+186 PNSLFKGSTDE

-300 SANTLYK
+300 SANTLYN
-307 AILAKLSQDK
+307 AILTKLPQDK

-435 AGSVPLLVYIFEFL
+435 VGSVPLLVYIFEFL

-495 ITSYMCRTSLEK
+495 ITSYMCRASLEK

-522 DLKALRERIDRDFS
+522 DLNALRERIDRDFS
-536 TKVQEFKAVLNSIR
+536 TKAQEFKAVLNSIR

-665 DDEGFDEN
+665 DDDGFDEN

-736 RIEKEIKAL
+736 HIEKEIKAL

-796 FFDLDESKARLEFS
+796 FFDFDESKARLEFN

-851 GNPPYIKEMDNKK
+851 GNPPYIDSEYMVKYMTKDREIIKNRFKVAKGNWDIYIPF
-864 LFENTKNL
+864 FEQGLKIGTEKSLLAFITPDKWIVKPFGLEL
-872 RTYQGKMD
+872 RKAVFKYVE
-880 IWYHFVGKGFDLLK
+880 IIARKGD
-894 NQGILTF
+894 
-901 IATNNWTTNAGAK
+901 
-914 NLRNV
+914 
-919 ILKESQI
+919 
-926 LNLVD
+926 
-931 FGSYMVFDSA
+931 VFDSA
-941 SIQTMIIEFKKINSI
+941 TIDSIVTVINKNTQQKNIEFYLNDKKIN
-956 PKSYTINYFK
+956 F
-966 IETKNPTDK
+966 
-975 HREAI
+975 
-980 LARQFCEGNLYL
+980 
-992 TPTIT
+992 
-997 PSKNI
+997 I
-1002 DKPLTF
+1002 DKKLIEISKDF
-1008 VNSQQDEVLNKILC
+1008 SLDCFYNNSSIIDILRKDKISLNSFALC
-1022 KGKFQFKADEIT
+1022 VSACATADAYKLKPYIKELEKVTKDTLYIINTGTIGKYVSK
-1034 NGIHP
+1034 
-1039 HYDFIN
+1039 
-1045 KRINA
+1045 
-1050 EHNNKFINGEGIF
+1050 F
-1063 GLSALEKENL
+1063 GLKSMKYLK
-1073 NLNQIENHLIKPYFD
+1073 D
-1088 THNFARYYA
+1088 TY
-1097 NPKNT
+1097 
-1102 LWLIYTDSKFKNPN
+1102 
-1116 SMDKYPNIK
+1116 
-1125 KHLDKFKNVV
+1125 
-1135 TSDNKPY
+1135 NKPY
-1142 GLHRARDEKF
+1142 CTKQDFNSHLGKKYNEVALSKKIIIKGLTLLDACLDLKGDIIPAKSTIVVIDDDNTKLKF
-1152 FIGQPRIIALRK
+1152 LSAIINSKLA
-1164 CVNRPLFSYVDFDC
+1164 F
-1178 YVSATFYI
+1178 FYI
-1186 IKTDRLN
+1186 KELYSSNSYCGGINFTRDMIGSLPIPKIN
-1193 SKYLMGILNSQLV
+1193 SK
-1206 AFWLKHKGKMQ
+1206 
-1217 GNNYQI
+1217 
-1223 DKEPLLNIPIIEQN
+1223 
-1237 STNQNLV
+1237 NQNLV
-1244 NEIINLVDKI
+1244 DEIINLVNQI
-1254 LALKAENSGADTNKL
+1254 LALKAENSSADISKL

-1286 EIEIIEKG
+1286 EIEIIERR

>member
-1 MLEFL
+1 ML
-6 ALNDFFSPL
+6 
-15 YEKKPILQGEFED
+15 
-28 FKRTFATYKANLN
+28 T
-41 ANAEQNEDALVA
+41 
-53 NALAPFLQG
+53 
-62 LQFKTSIKAK
+62 
-72 QEGKSEVDLILLKNG
+72 
-87 EISVLVEAKKPENS
+87 
-101 KEFFSPQNVNC
+101 
-112 KALAEC
+112 
-118 ILYYLRQR
+118 
-126 NADGGGGFNYEN
+126 GGGGFNYEN

-186 PNSLFKGNTDE
+186 PNSLFKGSTDE
-197 FYKETSKLLN
+197 FYKETSKILN

-257 LLDEFNPNDA
+257 LLDEFNPNDV

-300 SANTLYK
+300 SANTLYN

-322 VMSFVVLWLNRILF
+322 IMSFVVLWLNRILF

-495 ITSYMCRTSLEK
+495 ITSYMCRASLEK
-507 VILSKFNDKFKWQCE
+507 VVLSKFNDKFKWQCE

-536 TKVQEFKAVLNSIR
+536 TKAQEFKAVLNSIR

-796 FFDLDESKARLEFS
+796 FFDFDESKARLEFS

-818 IFNLESKKPFEWRF
+818 IFNLESNKPFEWRF

-838 NENGEFMGFDLVV
+838 NENGDFMGFDLVV
-851 GNPPYIKEMDNKK
+851 GNPPYIDYRKIDEQTKGILAKNSAIYKDSKEGSIYVYFIEKSKEILSKNGSMIFINPISYICQEAGFGLRNFID
-864 LFENTKNL
+864 KNL
-872 RTYQGKMD
+872 
-880 IWYHFVGKGFDLLK
+880 
-894 NQGILTF
+894 
-901 IATNNWTTNAGAK
+901 
-914 NLRNV
+914 
-919 ILKESQI
+919 S
-926 LNLVD
+926 LNLMLNV
-931 FGSYMVFDSA
+931 SNLKVFDSA
-941 SIQTMIIEFKKINSI
+941 ATYTCINHFTHKNKECKTLKFGVAKEKCDLSTINLQEIEQCKIENLSLLLNPITMKIFKANYPKLNEFCEIFCGLSKAGFRTSVKFDKKETNRPFLEASDIFRYKFKQGKFLSQISFYYSQDKINIFEKKEIIFMARMTNFIRCCVAPSG
-956 PKSYTINYFK
+956 YFGGK
-966 IETKNPTDK
+966 
-975 HREAI
+975 
-980 LARQFCEGNLYL
+980 
-992 TPTIT
+992 
-997 PSKNI
+997 
-1002 DKPLTF
+1002 
-1008 VNSQQDEVLNKILC
+1008 VNVL
-1022 KGKFQFKADEIT
+1022 
-1034 NGIHP
+1034 
-1039 HYDFIN
+1039 YDFKVD
-1045 KRINA
+1045 KRYIL
-1050 EHNNKFINGEGIF
+1050 
-1063 GLSALEKENL
+1063 GL
-1073 NLNQIENHLIKPYFD
+1073 
-1088 THNFARYYA
+1088 
-1097 NPKNT
+1097 
-1102 LWLIYTDSKFKNPN
+1102 
-1116 SMDKYPNIK
+1116 
-1125 KHLDKFKNVV
+1125 
-1135 TSDNKPY
+1135 
-1142 GLHRARDEKF
+1142 
-1152 FIGQPRIIALRK
+1152 
-1164 CVNRPLFSYVDFDC
+1164 
-1178 YVSATFYI
+1178 
-1186 IKTDRLN
+1186 LN
-1193 SKYLMGILNSQLV
+1193 SKLMSYFYAQKYF
-1206 AFWLKHKGKMQ
+1206 ASHMQ
-1217 GNNYQI
+1217 GGAFGFDTLSVGNL
-1223 DKEPLLNIPIIEQN
+1223 PIPKPN
-1237 STNQNLV
+1237 SLNQNLAD
-1244 NEIINLVDKI
+1244 EIINLVDKI
-1254 LALKAENSGADTNKL
+1254 LDFKKAD
-1269 EKDIDN
+1269 KDITELESKIDDLVYQLYSLN
-1275 LIYKLYNLTPK
+1275 KDEILIINA
-1286 EIEIIEKG
+1286 

>member
-1 MLEFL
+1 MLKFL

-15 YEKKPILQGEFED
+15 YEKKPILQGEFEN
-28 FKRTFATYKANLN
+28 FKHTFATYKANLN

-72 QEGKSEVDLILLKNG
+72 QEGKSEVDLILLKND

-228 HLNLKPILAQDKA
+228 CLNLKPILEQDKA
-241 DFKSLKPIF
+241 DFKSLKPVF

-300 SANTLYK
+300 SANTLYN
-307 AILAKLSQDK
+307 AILAKLPQDK
-317 QDFER
+317 QDFEC

-435 AGSVPLLVYIFEFL
+435 VGSVPLLVYIFEFL

-495 ITSYMCRTSLEK
+495 ITSYMCRVSLEK

-522 DLKALRERIDRDFS
+522 DLNALRERIDRDFS
-536 TKVQEFKAVLNSIR
+536 TKAQEFKAVLNSIR

-715 RMQKYKSVIKDY
+715 RMRKYKSVIKDY

-796 FFDLDESKARLEFS
+796 FFDFDENKARLEFS

-851 GNPPYIKEMDNKK
+851 GNPPYMQVPKNVYSAKTFPYSEGKDTGKQNTYKVFIEQGYNLAKDRGEIWLIVQTSLLCDIGSKYTRELLLDKTNINSFIIFPEKIK
-864 LFENTKNL
+864 LFTNVT
-872 RTYQGKMD
+872 QGVV
-880 IWYHFVGKGFDLLK
+880 IVGFNKS
-894 NQGILTF
+894 NP
-901 IATNNWTTNAGAK
+901 ANNH
-914 NLRNV
+914 
-919 ILKESQI
+919 S
-926 LNLVD
+926 
-931 FGSYMVFDSA
+931 
-941 SIQTMIIEFKKINSI
+941 
-956 PKSYTINYFK
+956 FK
-966 IETKNPTDK
+966 I
-975 HREAI
+975 
-980 LARQFCEGNLYL
+980 
-992 TPTIT
+992 
-997 PSKNI
+997 S
-1002 DKPLTF
+1002 
-1008 VNSQQDEVLNKILC
+1008 
-1022 KGKFQFKADEIT
+1022 
-1034 NGIHP
+1034 
-1039 HYDFIN
+1039 
-1045 KRINA
+1045 
-1050 EHNNKFINGEGIF
+1050 
-1063 GLSALEKENL
+1063 
-1073 NLNQIENHLIKPYFD
+1073 IENNTQTLE
-1088 THNFARYYA
+1088 
-1097 NPKNT
+1097 NPMFES
-1102 LWLIYTDSKFKNPN
+1102 IIQA
-1116 SMDKYPNIK
+1116 NIK
-1125 KHLDKFKNVV
+1125 KFYPNNFEFPLIKKGDMNILNKLKSVKSTLKEFITDSLQGNINTIHLARIKSENSTGIYLMKGENIQRYGFVGNFMNCIESDEILKFLDKN
-1135 TSDNKPY
+1135 SQSN
-1142 GLHRARDEKF
+1142 
-1152 FIGQPRIIALRK
+1152 IIAMQGIHNIDAKFRIHCTLLESK
-1164 CVNRPLFSYVDFDC
+1164 NTNKFVFLDSTKMLFVECKEIAKYL
-1178 YVSATFYI
+1178 I
-1186 IKTDRLN
+1186 GLLN
-1193 SKYLMGILNSQLV
+1193 SRLLNWLFKKTSTNNNINIYELQSLPIPKPNSKNQKLVDEIVNSVNQILEIKKENSQT
-1206 AFWLKHKGKMQ
+1206 
-1217 GNNYQI
+1217 
-1223 DKEPLLNIPIIEQN
+1223 D
-1237 STNQNLV
+1237 TT
-1244 NEIINLVDKI
+1244 KI
-1254 LALKAENSGADTNKL
+1254 

-1275 LIYKLYNLTPK
+1275 LIYKLYNLDAN
-1286 EIEIIEKG
+1286 EIKIIERA

>member
-1 MLEFL
+1 MLKFL

-15 YEKKPILQGEFED
+15 YEKKPILQDEFEN

-241 DFKSLKPIF
+241 DFRSLKPVF

-300 SANTLYK
+300 SANTLYN

-495 ITSYMCRTSLEK
+495 ITSYMCRASLEK
-507 VILSKFNDKFKWQCE
+507 VVLSKFNDKFKWQCE

-536 TKVQEFKAVLNSIR
+536 TKAQEFKAVLNSIR

-736 RIEKEIKAL
+736 HIEKEIKAL

-796 FFDLDESKARLEFS
+796 FFDFDESKARLEFS

-851 GNPPYIKEMDNKK
+851 GNPPYISTLDLSKSNTQSKDIYRKTYPNISGLYDIYLLFVLLGLKLRAKNGCFAWIIPNKFLVAKYAKNTLDMLIKEKLLGHCIDVSNVNTFDNASVYPIIVLGGNNAK
-864 LFENTKNL
+864 FE
-872 RTYQGKMD
+872 RFFIEMQD
-880 IWYHFVGKGFDLLK
+880 DLLAQNLK
-894 NQGILTF
+894 QIKFIDWDRFKTF
-901 IATNNWTTNAGAK
+901 AEFGLKIQSGLAGFQAQSIVEFLSNASDK
-914 NLRNV
+914 
-919 ILKESQI
+919 KE
-926 LNLVD
+926 
-931 FGSYMVFDSA
+931 
-941 SIQTMIIEFKKINSI
+941 NSI
-956 PKSYTINYFK
+956 PFAVSGSIDRYLINTNLVKYMK
-966 IETKNPTDK
+966 HTYKNPQIAPNDAVSTEK
-975 HREAI
+975 WKFWCNEKIVIAGMTKQLEACYI
-980 LARQFCEGNLYL
+980 KTPLAIG
-992 TPTIT
+992 
-997 PSKNI
+997 
-1002 DKPLTF
+1002 
-1008 VNSQQDEVLNKILC
+1008 V
-1022 KGKFQFKADEIT
+1022 
-1034 NGIHP
+1034 GIYAI
-1039 HYDFIN
+1039 YDFM
-1045 KRINA
+1045 
-1050 EHNNKFINGEGIF
+1050 
-1063 GLSALEKENL
+1063 GLNPL
-1073 NLNQIENHLIKPYFD
+1073 LI
-1088 THNFARYYA
+1088 
-1097 NPKNT
+1097 
-1102 LWLIYTDSKFKNPN
+1102 L
-1116 SMDKYPNIK
+1116 
-1125 KHLDKFKNVV
+1125 
-1135 TSDNKPY
+1135 
-1142 GLHRARDEKF
+1142 
-1152 FIGQPRIIALRK
+1152 
-1164 CVNRPLFSYVDFDC
+1164 
-1178 YVSATFYI
+1178 
-1186 IKTDRLN
+1186 
-1193 SKYLMGILNSQLV
+1193 GILNSKFMNYV
-1206 AFWLKHKGKMQ
+1206 FTHKFKDKHLAGGYLGINK
-1217 GNNYQI
+1217 NNLETLPIFEFSDKSKNLINEVVNLANQI
-1223 DKEPLLNIPIIEQN
+1223 L
-1237 STNQNLV
+1237 
-1244 NEIINLVDKI
+1244 EIK
-1254 LALKAENSGADTNKL
+1254 KENSQTDTTKI

-1275 LIYKLYNLTPK
+1275 LIYKLYNLDAN
-1286 EIEIIEKG
+1286 EIKIIERA

>member
-1 MLEFL
+1 M
-6 ALNDFFSPL
+6 
-15 YEKKPILQGEFED
+15 
-28 FKRTFATYKANLN
+28 
-41 ANAEQNEDALVA
+41 
-53 NALAPFLQG
+53 
-62 LQFKTSIKAK
+62 
-72 QEGKSEVDLILLKNG
+72 
-87 EISVLVEAKKPENS
+87 
-101 KEFFSPQNVNC
+101 
-112 KALAEC
+112 
-118 ILYYLRQR
+118 
-126 NADGGGGFNYEN
+126 
-138 LGSKSPNSSIKFI
+138 
-151 IITNFYDFYIFKAR
+151 
-165 EFERLFA
+165 
-172 TNKHFITLYANFTN
+172 
-186 PNSLFKGNTDE
+186 
-197 FYKETSKLLN
+197 
-207 SPEYLKSISQD
+207 
-218 AHEKPSLKGF
+218 
-228 HLNLKPILAQDKA
+228 
-241 DFKSLKPIF
+241 
-250 KAFHKDF
+250 
-257 LLDEFNPNDA
+257 LDEFNPNDA

-300 SANTLYK
+300 SANTLYN
-307 AILAKLSQDK
+307 AILAKLPQDK

-495 ITSYMCRTSLEK
+495 ITSYMCRASLEK

-536 TKVQEFKAVLNSIR
+536 TKAQEFKAVLNSIR

-851 GNPPYIKEMDNKK
+851 GNPPYIRQEEIKELKPSLAKAYEIYSGTSDIYTYFFELGFKVLEKGGILSFITSNKFARAGYGANLREFLLNK
-864 LFENTKNL
+864 TTLLEFVDLNGLKVFENATVDTSTVSFIKNKASKTHKLNYASPSEKDLSTLTYTQIPQSKLSKEAFIFGDDALFELKS
-872 RTYQGKMD
+872 K
-880 IWYHFVGKGFDLLK
+880 IESVG
-894 NQGILTF
+894 TP
-901 IATNNWTTNAGAK
+901 
-914 NLRNV
+914 
-919 ILKESQI
+919 LKEWDI
-926 LNLVD
+926 AIYRGVLTGYNEA
-931 FGSYMVFDSA
+931 F
-941 SIQTMIIEFKKINSI
+941 IID
-956 PKSYTINYFK
+956 TA
-966 IETKNPTDK
+966 TK
-975 HREAI
+975 EA
-980 LARQFCEGNLYL
+980 
-992 TPTIT
+992 
-997 PSKNI
+997 
-1002 DKPLTF
+1002 
-1008 VNSQQDEVLNKILC
+1008 VLNSC
-1022 KGKFQFKADEIT
+1022 WDESERERT
-1034 NGIHP
+1034 A
-1039 HYDFIN
+1039 
-1045 KRINA
+1045 K
-1050 EHNNKFINGEGIF
+1050 
-1063 GLSALEKENL
+1063 
-1073 NLNQIENHLIKPYFD
+1073 LIKPILRGRD
-1088 THNFARYYA
+1088 IKRYSYEWA
-1097 NPKNT
+1097 G
-1102 LWLIYTDSKFKNPN
+1102 LWLISTFPALKLNIDDYPALKKYLENFMPRIAQSGEKGCRKKTSNKWFETQDNIAYYEDFEKEKIV
-1116 SMDKYPNIK
+1116 YPNMNKEFIASYDTQRFYTNQK
-1125 KHLDKFKNVV
+1125 CFIITSKNENL
-1135 TSDNKPY
+1135 TY
-1142 GLHRARDEKF
+1142 LT
-1152 FIGQPRIIALRK
+1152 AL
-1164 CVNRPLFSYVDFDC
+1164 
-1178 YVSATFYI
+1178 
-1186 IKTDRLN
+1186 LN
-1193 SKYLMGILNSQLV
+1193 SKLN
-1206 AFWLKHKGKMQ
+1206 FWYFK
-1217 GNNYQI
+1217 QI
-1223 DKEPLLNIPIIEQN
+1223 GATLGANGYEMSKIFVEKLPIPKITKE
-1237 STNQNLV
+1237 NQNLV
-1244 NEIINLVDKI
+1244 DELVKLVNQI
-1254 LALKAENSGADTNKL
+1254 LALKAQISSADTSQL
-1269 EKDIDN
+1269 ECDIDN
-1275 LIYKLYNLTPK
+1275 LIYKLYNLSPNDIK
-1286 EIEIIEKG
+1286 IIERV

>member
-1 MLEFL
+1 MIKFL
-6 ALNDFFSPL
+6 ALNNFFSPL

-87 EISVLVEAKKPENS
+87 EISVLVEAKKPKNS

-186 PNSLFKGNTDE
+186 PNSLFKGSTDE
-197 FYKETSKLLN
+197 FYKETSKILN

-300 SANTLYK
+300 SANTLYN
-307 AILAKLSQDK
+307 AILAKLPQDK

-495 ITSYMCRTSLEK
+495 ITSYMCRASLEK

-536 TKVQEFKAVLNSIR
+536 TKAQEFKAVLNSIR

-665 DDEGFDEN
+665 DDDGFDEN

-715 RMQKYKSVIKDY
+715 RMRKYKSVIKDY

-796 FFDLDESKARLEFS
+796 FFDLDENKARLEFS

-851 GNPPYIKEMDNKK
+851 GNPPYIDSEYMVKYMTKDREIIKNRFKVAKGNWDIYIPF
-864 LFENTKNL
+864 FEQGLKIGTEKSLLAFITPDKWIVKPFGLEL
-872 RTYQGKMD
+872 RKAVFKYVE
-880 IWYHFVGKGFDLLK
+880 IVARKGD
-894 NQGILTF
+894 
-901 IATNNWTTNAGAK
+901 
-914 NLRNV
+914 
-919 ILKESQI
+919 
-926 LNLVD
+926 
-931 FGSYMVFDSA
+931 VFDSA
-941 SIQTMIIEFKKINSI
+941 TIDSIVTVINKNTQQKNIEFYLNDKKIN
-956 PKSYTINYFK
+956 F
-966 IETKNPTDK
+966 
-975 HREAI
+975 
-980 LARQFCEGNLYL
+980 
-992 TPTIT
+992 
-997 PSKNI
+997 I
-1002 DKPLTF
+1002 DKKLIEISKDF
-1008 VNSQQDEVLNKILC
+1008 SLDCFYNNSSIIDILRKDKISLNSFALC
-1022 KGKFQFKADEIT
+1022 VSACATADAYKLKPYIKELEKVTKDTLYIINTGTIGKYVSK
-1034 NGIHP
+1034 
-1039 HYDFIN
+1039 
-1045 KRINA
+1045 
-1050 EHNNKFINGEGIF
+1050 F
-1063 GLSALEKENL
+1063 GLKSMKYLK
-1073 NLNQIENHLIKPYFD
+1073 D
-1088 THNFARYYA
+1088 TY
-1097 NPKNT
+1097 
-1102 LWLIYTDSKFKNPN
+1102 
-1116 SMDKYPNIK
+1116 
-1125 KHLDKFKNVV
+1125 
-1135 TSDNKPY
+1135 NKPY
-1142 GLHRARDEKF
+1142 CTKQDFNSHLGKKYNEVALSKKIIIKGLTLLDACLDLKGDIIPAKSTIVVIDDDNTKLKF
-1152 FIGQPRIIALRK
+1152 LSAIINSKLA
-1164 CVNRPLFSYVDFDC
+1164 F
-1178 YVSATFYI
+1178 FYI
-1186 IKTDRLN
+1186 KELYSSNSYCGGINFTRDMIGSLPIPKIN
-1193 SKYLMGILNSQLV
+1193 SK
-1206 AFWLKHKGKMQ
+1206 
-1217 GNNYQI
+1217 
-1223 DKEPLLNIPIIEQN
+1223 
-1237 STNQNLV
+1237 NQNLV
-1244 NEIINLVDKI
+1244 DEIINLVNQI
-1254 LALKAENSGADTNKL
+1254 LALKTENSSADISKL

-1286 EIEIIEKG
+1286 EIEIIERR

>member
-172 TNKHFITLYANFTN
+172 TNKHFITLYTNFTN

-197 FYKETSKLLN
+197 FYKETSKILN

-228 HLNLKPILAQDKA
+228 HLNLKPILAQDKT
-241 DFKSLKPIF
+241 DFKSLKPVF

-300 SANTLYK
+300 SANTLYN
-307 AILAKLSQDK
+307 AILAKLPQDK

-435 AGSVPLLVYIFEFL
+435 VGSVPLLVYIFEFL

-495 ITSYMCRTSLEK
+495 ITSYMCRVSLEK

-536 TKVQEFKAVLNSIR
+536 TKAQEFKAVLNSIR

-569 IAIYHALGLAQRLNP
+569 IAIYHTLGLAQRLNP

-665 DDEGFDEN
+665 DDDGFDEN

-796 FFDLDESKARLEFS
+796 FFDFDENKARLEFNT
-810 ALKKEYES
+810 LKKEYES

-851 GNPPYIKEMDNKK
+851 GNPPYVLILKEHKDYRKYKQSYKTASGGKIN
-864 LFENTKNL
+864 LYNLFFENSLKLIKRNGFLSFITPNTYLSGTDTKNL
-872 RTYQGKMD
+872 REILLNETSIYEIIEYTEKQKVFDKVTQAVATIFLTNQKLSNHQIKLITSKQGEQICLQDDLRKRNLLLAISPLILKIEQQKARLKDCFD
-880 IWYHFVGKGFDLLK
+880 IFQGEVNLTTKKQFFSLEKGENRLLMWRGDNVGKYYPQSQPKEWCDKKATTRNDFEKERIVMQEVSNQSLEFRTKAFISDKGFICGHSTNYLVSKNNENLLFYL
-894 NQGILTF
+894 GL
-901 IATNNWTTNAGAK
+901 
-914 NLRNV
+914 
-919 ILKESQI
+919 
-926 LNLVD
+926 
-931 FGSYMVFDSA
+931 
-941 SIQTMIIEFKKINSI
+941 INSRI
-956 PKSYTINYFK
+956 FNFYVNYFSFTNHITVSGLEK
-966 IETKNPTDK
+966 VPI
-975 HREAI
+975 
-980 LARQFCEGNLYL
+980 
-992 TPTIT
+992 PTI
-997 PSKNI
+997 
-1002 DKPLTF
+1002 
-1008 VNSQQDEVLNKILC
+1008 
-1022 KGKFQFKADEIT
+1022 
-1034 NGIHP
+1034 
-1039 HYDFIN
+1039 
-1045 KRINA
+1045 
-1050 EHNNKFINGEGIF
+1050 
-1063 GLSALEKENL
+1063 
-1073 NLNQIENHLIKPYFD
+1073 
-1088 THNFARYYA
+1088 
-1097 NPKNT
+1097 
-1102 LWLIYTDSKFKNPN
+1102 
-1116 SMDKYPNIK
+1116 
-1125 KHLDKFKNVV
+1125 
-1135 TSDNKPY
+1135 
-1142 GLHRARDEKF
+1142 
-1152 FIGQPRIIALRK
+1152 
-1164 CVNRPLFSYVDFDC
+1164 
-1178 YVSATFYI
+1178 
-1186 IKTDRLN
+1186 
-1193 SKYLMGILNSQLV
+1193 
-1206 AFWLKHKGKMQ
+1206 
-1217 GNNYQI
+1217 
-1223 DKEPLLNIPIIEQN
+1223 N
-1237 STNQNLV
+1237 STNQSLV
-1244 NEIINLVDKI
+1244 DEIINLVDKI
-1254 LALKAENSGADTNKL
+1254 LDFKKADKNITEL
-1269 EKDIDN
+1269 ESKIDN
-1275 LIYKLYNLTPK
+1275 LVYKLYNLSDD
-1286 EIEIIEKG
+1286 EIKLINC

>member
-15 YEKKPILQGEFED
+15 YEKKPILQGEFEN
-28 FKRTFATYKANLN
+28 FKRTFATYKANL
-41 ANAEQNEDALVA
+41 NAEQNEDALVA

-138 LGSKSPNSSIKFI
+138 LGTKSPNSSIKFI

-291 KLLIKPSSQ
+291 KLLIKQSSQ
-300 SANTLYK
+300 SANTLYN
-307 AILAKLSQDK
+307 AILAKLPQDK
-317 QDFER
+317 QDFEC

-413 DDSATLPYFAK
+413 DDNATLPYFAK

-435 AGSVPLLVYIFEFL
+435 VGSVPLLVYIFEFL

-495 ITSYMCRTSLEK
+495 ITSYMCRASLEK
-507 VILSKFNDKFKWQCE
+507 VVLSKFNDKFKWQCE

-536 TKVQEFKAVLNSIR
+536 TKAQEFKAVLNSIR

-584 CELALLSDELVITKP
+584 CELALLSDELAITKP

-665 DDEGFDEN
+665 DDDGFDEN

-736 RIEKEIKAL
+736 HIEKEIKAL

-796 FFDLDESKARLEFS
+796 FFDFDESKARLEFS

-851 GNPPYIKEMDNKK
+851 GNPPYIDYRKIDEQTKGVLAKNSVIYKDSKEGSIYVYFIEKSKEILSKNGSMIFINPISYICQEAGFG
-864 LFENTKNL
+864 LRNFINKNL
-872 RTYQGKMD
+872 
-880 IWYHFVGKGFDLLK
+880 
-894 NQGILTF
+894 
-901 IATNNWTTNAGAK
+901 
-914 NLRNV
+914 
-919 ILKESQI
+919 S
-926 LNLVD
+926 LNLMLNV
-931 FGSYMVFDSA
+931 SNLKVFDSA
-941 SIQTMIIEFKKINSI
+941 ATYTCINHFTHKNKECKTLKFGVAKEKCDLSTINLQEIEQCKIENLSLLLNPITMKIFKANYPKLNEFCEIFCGLSKAGFRASVEFDKKETNRPFLEASDIFRYKFKQGKFLSQIPFYYSQDKINIFENKEIIFMARMTNFIRCCVAPSG
-956 PKSYTINYFK
+956 YFGGK
-966 IETKNPTDK
+966 
-975 HREAI
+975 
-980 LARQFCEGNLYL
+980 
-992 TPTIT
+992 
-997 PSKNI
+997 
-1002 DKPLTF
+1002 
-1008 VNSQQDEVLNKILC
+1008 VNVL
-1022 KGKFQFKADEIT
+1022 
-1034 NGIHP
+1034 
-1039 HYDFIN
+1039 YDFKVDKKYIL
-1045 KRINA
+1045 
-1050 EHNNKFINGEGIF
+1050 
-1063 GLSALEKENL
+1063 GL
-1073 NLNQIENHLIKPYFD
+1073 
-1088 THNFARYYA
+1088 
-1097 NPKNT
+1097 
-1102 LWLIYTDSKFKNPN
+1102 
-1116 SMDKYPNIK
+1116 
-1125 KHLDKFKNVV
+1125 
-1135 TSDNKPY
+1135 
-1142 GLHRARDEKF
+1142 
-1152 FIGQPRIIALRK
+1152 
-1164 CVNRPLFSYVDFDC
+1164 
-1178 YVSATFYI
+1178 
-1186 IKTDRLN
+1186 LN
-1193 SKYLMGILNSQLV
+1193 SKLMSYFYAQKY
-1206 AFWLKHKGKMQ
+1206 FTSHMQ
-1217 GNNYQI
+1217 GGAFGFDTLSVGNLPI
-1223 DKEPLLNIPIIEQN
+1223 PKIIKE
-1237 STNQNLV
+1237 NQNLV
-1244 NEIINLVDKI
+1244 DEIINLVDKI
-1254 LALKAENSGADTNKL
+1254 LGLKVENSSADTSQL
-1269 EKDIDN
+1269 ECDIDN
-1275 LIYKLYNLTPK
+1275 LIYKLYNLSPS
-1286 EIEIIEKG
+1286 EIQIIKGKNE